1 MNSCFSVILIT
12 MKLSILSLIAVSGA
26 VSATPIATQLLS
38 LQGGINTR
46 YSSDITRNV
55 FVKGIHSHND
65 YWRDVPLYTALS
77 LGVVSVEA
85 DVWHYDGDET
95 IYVGHHEAA
104 LNAQRT
110 FQNLYLDPLIDIL
123 NQNNPNNT
131 FTADQTTVNGVW
143 DTNSGQTTYLFV
155 DVKTD
160 GNETW
165 PYIVDALKPLNDKGY
180 LTYYNGSTI
189 NYGPITVIGT
199 GNTPYEYVSAQ
210 DNRYYFYDGPIATL
224 NSSYP
229 NTLNPIASG
238 SLAQIVGDIAP
249 SGLNSTQL
257 ALVKKLIDNAHEA
270 DIMTRFWEVAWW
282 PVATRNTLYRQLLAL
297 GTDLLNAD
305 DLELAS
311 KFY

>member
-1 MNSCFSVILIT
+1 MRSVLSRIFTLIR
-12 MKLSILSLIAVSGA
+12 SLIFS
-26 VSATPIATQLLS
+26 TRTIPIIPSLLIR
-38 LQGGINTR
+38 LP
-46 YSSDITRNV
+46 SSTLWFHFA
-55 FVKGIHSHND
+55 FVVYFFDSD
-65 YWRDVPLYTALS
+65 YLCS
-77 LGVVSVEA
+77 
-85 DVWHYDGDET
+85 
-95 IYVGHHEAA
+95 
-104 LNAQRT
+104 
-110 FQNLYLDPLIDIL
+110 
-123 NQNNPNNT
+123 
-131 FTADQTTVNGVW
+131 GVW